1 LNVGNIHHK
10 KKGEIYENK
19 HGVVDRSSQGGDCG
33 SFGQGREIKR
43 YRIKAEK
50 QPGRFD
56 GVRSTT
62 PYESQKVQADGRQD
76 IKFADQLNIYY
87 DEVISVLRD
96 AESILLFGPGEA
108 KGELKKRLEDD
119 RLAHLIQAVETVD
132 QMTDG
137 QIAAKVRE
145 YFN

>member
-1 LNVGNIHHK
+1 MGIFITRRKGDYMKTNMGLWIDHRKAVIVSVSG
-10 KKGEIYENK
+10 KGEETSVIEA
-19 HGVVDRSSQGGDCG
+19 
-33 SFGQGREIKR
+33 
-43 YRIKAEK
+43 KAEK

-62 PYESQKVQADGRQD
+62 PYESQKVPADGRQD

-119 RLAHLIQAVETVD
+119 HLAHLIQAVETVD
-132 QMTDG
+132 QMTDP

-145 YFN
+145 YFD

>member
-1 LNVGNIHHK
+1 MGLWIDHRKALIVTVSG
-10 KKGEIYENK
+10 KGEKTSVIE
-19 HGVVDRSSQGGDCG
+19 S
-33 SFGQGREIKR
+33 
-43 YRIKAEK
+43 KAEK

-62 PYESQKVQADGRQD
+62 PYEAQKVQADGRQD
-76 IKFADQLNIYY
+76 VKFADKLNSYY
-87 DEVISVLRD
+87 DEVISALRN

-108 KGELKKRLEDD
+108 KSELKNRLEDD
-119 RLAHLIQAVETVD
+119 HLAHLIQAVETAD
-132 QMTDG
+132 QMTDP